1 MADEHSFFDKVVAGC
16 GLSDVFAKTT
26 IRRACER
33 AGVKPEALVP
43 EDMERVVPH
52 IRKSL
57 KVFLPPDEVERSIG
71 RILTMTSETPNVGRK
86 VTTRDSSA
94 GLRKQSG

>member
-1 MADEHSFFDKVVAGC
+1 MTDEPSFFDKVVAAC

-33 AGVKPEALVP
+33 AGVKPDALAP
-43 EDMERVVPH
+43 DDMERVVPH

-57 KVFLPPDEVERSIG
+57 KVFLPPEEVERSIG
-71 RILTMTSETPNVGRK
+71 RILTTTSETPNVGRRP
-86 VTTRDSSA
+86 TRDSST

>member
-1 MADEHSFFDKVVAGC
+1 MADEQSFLEKVVAAC

-33 AGVKPEALVP
+33 AGVKPEAFAP
-43 EDMERVVPH
+43 EDIERVVPH

-57 KVFLPPDEVERSIG
+57 KVFLPPEEVERSIS
-71 RILTMTSETPNVGRK
+71 RILMAAGDSPTVSRR
-86 VTTRDSSA
+86 TTRDSTT
-94 GLRKQSG
+94 GLRKKSG